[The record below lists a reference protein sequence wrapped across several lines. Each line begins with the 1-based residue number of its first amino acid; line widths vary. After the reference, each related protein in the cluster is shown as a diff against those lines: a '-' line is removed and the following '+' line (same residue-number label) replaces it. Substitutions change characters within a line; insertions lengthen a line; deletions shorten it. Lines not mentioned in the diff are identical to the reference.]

1 LLSIKKIQRIIYHG
15 EFIVFVKGLT
25 LKKIGILLT
34 IAILPF
40 LLGYFL
46 LSFIIF
52 SILAFFM
59 QFFRDP
65 TRNIP
70 LEDGVVVAPADGK
83 ILKGKIDYLKII
95 TAQDDP
101 VMEHILDDGEK
112 GILISTFMSPFDVHV
127 QRAPV
132 SGKIIKTKYYPGKFK
147 IAMGDVH
154 TENEKNL
161 IVIDSEYGKIGVIQ
175 IAGFVARRIVQYV
188 DVGDTVKIGDRLGMI
203 RFGSRVNLILP
214 YEKFKVMVFE
224 GEKPTAGE
232 TIMAQFIKELNIN

>member
-1 LLSIKKIQRIIYHG
+1 M
-15 EFIVFVKGLT
+15 FVKGVT

-34 IAILPF
+34 IAVLPF

-52 SILAFFM
+52 SAIAFFM

-65 TRNIP
+65 KRNIP
-70 LEDGVVVAPADGK
+70 TEDGVVVAPADGK
-83 ILKGKIDYLKII
+83 ILKGKIDCLKVV
-95 TAQDDP
+95 TKKDDP
-101 VMEHILDDGEK
+101 VMEHILKDDEK

-132 SGKIIKTKYYPGKFK
+132 TGKILKTKHYPGKFK

-188 DVGDTVKIGDRLGMI
+188 NVGDSVKIGDRLGMI
-203 RFGSRVNLILP
+203 RFGSRVNLIIP
-214 YEKFKVMVFE
+214 YDKFKVMVFE

-232 TIMAQFIKELNIN
+232 TIMAELVE

>member
-1 LLSIKKIQRIIYHG
+1 M
-15 EFIVFVKGLT
+15 FVKGLS

-34 IAILPF
+34 IAVLPF
-40 LLGYFL
+40 LFGYFI

-52 SILAFFM
+52 SAIAFLM

-65 TRNIP
+65 KRNIP
-70 LEDGVVVAPADGK
+70 TAKGVIVAPADGK
-83 ILKGKIDYLKII
+83 ILQGKIDCLKIVSLS
-95 TAQDDP
+95 DDP
-101 VMEHILDDGEK
+101 VLEHILNEDEK

-132 SGKIIKTKYYPGKFK
+132 SGKILKTKYYPGKFK

-154 TENEKNL
+154 AENEKNL
-161 IVIDSEYGKIGVIQ
+161 IVIDSDYGKIGVIQ

-188 DVGDTVKIGDRLGMI
+188 NVGDTVQIGDRLGMI
-203 RFGSRVNLILP
+203 RFGSRVNLIIP
-214 YEKFKVMVFE
+214 YDKFKVMVFE

-232 TIMAQFIKELNIN
+232 TIMAQLVEELNVN

>member
-1 LLSIKKIQRIIYHG
+1 M
-15 EFIVFVKGLT
+15 FVKGVT

-34 IAILPF
+34 IAVLPF

-52 SILAFFM
+52 SAIAFFM

-65 TRNIP
+65 KRNIP
-70 LEDGVVVAPADGK
+70 TDDGVVVAPADGK
-83 ILKGKIDYLKII
+83 VLKGKIDCLKVV
-95 TAQDDP
+95 TKKDDP
-101 VMEHILDDGEK
+101 VMEHILKDDEK

-132 SGKIIKTKYYPGKFK
+132 TGKILKTKYYPGKFK

-161 IVIDSEYGKIGVIQ
+161 IVIDSEYGKIGVVQ

-188 DVGDTVKIGDRLGMI
+188 NVGDSVKIGDRLGMI
-203 RFGSRVNLILP
+203 RFGSRVNLIIP
-214 YEKFKVMVFE
+214 YDKFKVMVFE

-232 TIMAQFIKELNIN
+232 TIMAELVE

>member
-1 LLSIKKIQRIIYHG
+1 M
-15 EFIVFVKGLT
+15 FVKGLT

-34 IAILPF
+34 IVILPF
-40 LLGYFL
+40 ILGYFL

-52 SILAFFM
+52 SIIAFFM

-65 TRNIP
+65 NRNIP
-70 LEDGVVVAPADGK
+70 VEDGVVVAPADGK
-83 ILKGKIDYLKII
+83 ILKGKIDYLKIV
-95 TAQDDP
+95 TEQDDP
-101 VMEHILDDGEK
+101 VMKHILKDGEK
-112 GILISTFMSPFDVHV
+112 GIVISTFMSPFDVHV

-132 SGKIIKTKYYPGKFK
+132 SGKILKTKYYPGKFK
-147 IAMGDVH
+147 VAMGDVH

-188 DVGDTVKIGDRLGMI
+188 DVGDTVKIGERLGMI

-232 TIMAQFIKELNIN
+232 TIMAQFIKELNMN

>member
-1 LLSIKKIQRIIYHG
+1 M
-15 EFIVFVKGLT
+15 FVKGVT
-25 LKKIGILLT
+25 LKKIGLLLT
-34 IAILPF
+34 VAVLPF

-52 SILAFFM
+52 SAIAFLM

-65 TRNIP
+65 KRNIP
-70 LEDGVVVAPADGK
+70 TMDGVIVAPADGK
-83 ILKGKIDYLKII
+83 ILKGKIDYLKVV
-95 TAQDDP
+95 TKDDED
-101 VMEHILDDGEK
+101 VLEHVLDDDEK

-132 SGKIIKTKYYPGKFK
+132 SGKILKTKYYPGKFK
-147 IAMGDVH
+147 IALGDVR

-175 IAGFVARRIVQYV
+175 IAGFVARRIVQYIN
-188 DVGDTVKIGDRLGMI
+188 VGDTVKIGDRLGMI

-214 YEKFKVMVFE
+214 YDKFKVMVYE

-232 TIMAQFIKELNIN
+232 TIMAELAEKF

>member
-1 LLSIKKIQRIIYHG
+1 M
-15 EFIVFVKGLT
+15 FVKGLT

-65 TRNIP
+65 NRNIP

-95 TAQDDP
+95 LHRNP

-203 RFGSRVNLILP
+203 RLESRVNLILP

-232 TIMAQFIKELNIN
+232 NFMAQLR

>member
-1 LLSIKKIQRIIYHG
+1 MKH
-15 EFIVFVKGLT
+15 
-25 LKKIGILLT
+25 
-34 IAILPF
+34 
-40 LLGYFL
+40 
-46 LSFIIF
+46 
-52 SILAFFM
+52 
-59 QFFRDP
+59 
-65 TRNIP
+65 
-70 LEDGVVVAPADGK
+70 
-83 ILKGKIDYLKII
+83 ILK
-95 TAQDDP
+95 
-101 VMEHILDDGEK
+101 DGEK

-132 SGKIIKTKYYPGKFK
+132 SGKILKTKYYPGKFK
-147 IAMGDVH
+147 VAMGDVH

-188 DVGDTVKIGDRLGMI
+188 DVGDTVKIGERLGMI

-232 TIMAQFIKELNIN
+232 TIMAQFIKELNMN